1 MSSFTS
7 LLMRLLEVF
16 PRSMHCVLGGL
27 FALLLAWV
35 LAWWTVF
42 HGLPEPPPGDSG
54 FYLMHSARVSGL
66 IFLGMTSDHESVKW
80 PVLLVRGLQS
90 AGLCLILVGP
100 LISLWRAQL
109 YFFLARR
116 MKHYLVIGD
125 GAIAEQVARAHARS
139 PYPVIRLCRRGVE
152 NLISG
157 VVVVSEDRYSPSPLA
172 EKRFA
177 VDSDDLVN
185 YELVQSSRLGAIDF
199 AQVSNPKLRRRLST
213 AMLSNAHRPILFGQ
227 ADLLARKVVREYPPN
242 WIMHPEPVSI
252 VLLGWGATCQA
263 MLLNLVKNSHFG
275 FRPRPE
281 IRVLS
286 TQPRFAE
293 AEYLAEYSALND
305 YYPVSFDFGDS
316 GDPAKLML
324 ALERTGE
331 PSLIFICH
339 EAPGD
344 LLTAADTLVECQLQ
358 GPRLKAP
365 AFILAPGH
373 SDPVRETIAE
383 IGRRSPLIRVFGLN
397 PTTVGKEL
405 EILAQ
410 LDRLAVEIHEG
421 YVKNRVEE
429 GEAVGSRPAIVPWA
443 ELGETYREES
453 RSQGD
458 HHWIK
463 ARELGLIAVSPTQ
476 VGNTGVKSLADL
488 PVAALDALARAEHDR
503 WVCSRLAQGWEFSEV
518 RDDARLKHDNLVPW
532 EQLSDT
538 VKGYDRTAILEIPQA
553 FRQSG
558 FALLPLSVADD
569 SPDPTDRSD
578 FRCVALDTPG
588 PFHGRSQYILVRPEI
603 ESHPPDSEELFE
615 SFGVIIASE
624 HCDPHEVVQHLA
636 ANWLSS
642 LEDGVS

>member
-1 MSSFTS
+1 
-7 LLMRLLEVF
+7 
-16 PRSMHCVLGGL
+16 MHAAQL
-27 FALLLAWV
+27 
-35 LAWWTVF
+35 
-42 HGLPEPPPGDSG
+42 SG
-54 FYLMHSARVSGL
+54 V
-66 IFLGMTSDHESVKW
+66 IFLGMTAHQEGAEW
-80 PVLLVRGLQS
+80 PMLLVRGFQS
-90 AGLCLILVGP
+90 AGLFLILIGP
-100 LISLWRAQL
+100 LISLWRPQL
-109 YFFLARR
+109 YFLLARR
-116 MKHYLVIGD
+116 MRHYLVAGN
-125 GAIAEQVARAHARS
+125 GAVAEQVARAHAGN
-139 PYPVIRLCRRGVE
+139 PYPVIRLCKRGAE

-185 YELVQSSRLGAIDF
+185 YELVQSSRLGRIDF

-213 AMLSNAHRPILFGQ
+213 AMLSNSHRPILFGQ
-227 ADLLARKVVREYPPN
+227 ADLLARKVIREFPPS

-263 MLLNLVKNSHFG
+263 MLLNLVKNSHFA

-281 IRVLS
+281 IRVLC
-286 TQPRFAE
+286 TLPRFAE

-383 IGRRSPLIRVFGLN
+383 IGRRGPLIRVFGLN

-405 EILAQ
+405 EILSK
-410 LDRLAVEIHEG
+410 LDRLAVEIHED
-421 YVKNRVEE
+421 YVENRVDE
-429 GEAVGSRPAIVPWA
+429 GEAIGSRPAIVPWA

-463 ARELGLIAVSPTQ
+463 ARELGLLAVSPTE
-476 VGNTGVKSLADL
+476 VGNKGVQSLADL
-488 PVAALDALARAEHDR
+488 PVSALDALARAEHDR
-503 WVCSRLAQGWEFSEV
+503 WVCSRLAQGWEYSEV

-538 VKGYDRTAILEIPQA
+538 VKGYDRTAILDMPQA

-558 FALLPLSVADD
+558 FELLPLSVAAD
-569 SPDPTDRSD
+569 SPDPTDRSG
-578 FRCVALDTPG
+578 FGCIALDTPG
-588 PFHGRSQYILVRPEI
+588 AFQDRSQYILVRSDT
-603 ESHPPDSEELFE
+603 ESDPPDSEELFA

-624 HCDPHEVVQHLA
+624 HCELHEVVQRLA
-636 ANWLSS
+636 ATWLSS
-642 LEDGVS
+642 LEDGAS